1 MHIANRINKVYKISL
16 LLLSRFLSCQAI
28 IKKAINAHIGI
39 CGAIVYILYFQS
51 VEVPE
56 EQYYEYVYDQSLF
69 MFAFFK
75 KKNNYHFPISI
86 QFLLITFIS
95 SLELTDLLI

>member
-28 IKKAINAHIGI
+28 IKKAINAHISI

-75 KKNNYHFPISI
+75 KK
-86 QFLLITFIS
+86 LITIFQLVYS
-95 SLELTDLLI
+95 FYWLLSFLA